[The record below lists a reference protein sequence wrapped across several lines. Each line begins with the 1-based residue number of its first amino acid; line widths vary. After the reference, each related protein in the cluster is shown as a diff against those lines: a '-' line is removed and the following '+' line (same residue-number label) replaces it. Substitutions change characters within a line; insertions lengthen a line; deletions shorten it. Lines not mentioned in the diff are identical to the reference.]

1 MPQAHG
7 ARAQVALAVTT
18 VYGTAPAGGNADQ
31 GPALDV
37 VNP

>member
-18 VYGTAPAGGNADQ
+18 VYGTAPAGRTADQ
-31 GPALDV
+31 GPSLDV